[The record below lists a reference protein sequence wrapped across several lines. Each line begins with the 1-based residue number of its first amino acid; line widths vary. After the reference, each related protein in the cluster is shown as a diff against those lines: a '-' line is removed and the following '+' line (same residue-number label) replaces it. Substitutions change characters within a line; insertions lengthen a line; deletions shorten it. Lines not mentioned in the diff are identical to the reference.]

1 MLAFK
6 ILQPFYFSWFYKN
19 LLTIT
24 ITLLLISHRERFV
37 MDFEKLTE
45 LIIQLEVDLI
55 GSAVQEA
62 LKEKKSPFDVLNALT
77 KGMDEVGRRYEQK
90 EYYLT
95 ELVLAGETM
104 KEAFKVLKPALAA
117 ADKSTNKVKIIL
129 ATVKG
134 DNHDIGKNILG
145 SLLLSSGFELYDLGM
160 DVSDSVIVNKV
171 KETGAN
177 IIALS
182 SLLTM
187 TVEQIKVVHEAL
199 KKAGLRDKVKL
210 IVGGAPLNKDL
221 AMKLGADDFAEDA
234 VDGVKHIKKLA
245 AS

>member
-1 MLAFK
+1 M
-6 ILQPFYFSWFYKN
+6 N
-19 LLTIT
+19 
-24 ITLLLISHRERFV
+24 
-37 MDFEKLTE
+37 FEKITE
-45 LIIQLEVDLI
+45 LIVTLEIDAI
-55 GSAVQEA
+55 ASAIQEA
-62 LKEKKSPFDVLNALT
+62 LNEKKSATDILNALT
-77 KGMDEVGRRYEQK
+77 KGIEEVGRRYEKQ
-90 EYYLT
+90 EYYLA

>member
-1 MLAFK
+1 
-6 ILQPFYFSWFYKN
+6 
-19 LLTIT
+19 
-24 ITLLLISHRERFV
+24 

-45 LIIQLEVDLI
+45 LIIELEVDDI
-55 GSAVQEA
+55 ADAVKEA
-62 LKEKKSPFDVLNALT
+62 LDEGKEPFDVMNALT
-77 KGMDEVGRRYEQK
+77 KGMDEVGKRYEEK

-117 ADKSTNKVKIIL
+117 SDTSTDKVKIIL

-145 SLLLSSGFELYDLGM
+145 SLLLSSGFELHDLGM
-160 DVSDSVIVNKV
+160 DVDEDTIVEKV
-171 KETGAN
+171 KETGAS

-187 TVEQIKVVHEAL
+187 TVEHIKVVHEAL
-199 KKAGLRDKVKL
+199 IAAGIRDKVKL
-210 IVGGAPLNKDL
+210 IVGGAPLNEEL
-221 AMKLGADDFAEDA
+221 AKKLGADDFADDA
-234 VDGVKHIKKLA
+234 VDGVRHIKRLA
-245 AS
+245 GKG

>member
-1 MLAFK
+1 
-6 ILQPFYFSWFYKN
+6 
-19 LLTIT
+19 
-24 ITLLLISHRERFV
+24 

-45 LIIQLEVDLI
+45 LIIELEVDDI
-55 GSAVQEA
+55 ADAVKEA
-62 LKEKKSPFDVLNALT
+62 LEVDQKDPFDILNALT
-77 KGMDEVGRRYEQK
+77 KGMDEVGKRYEEK

-104 KEAFKVLKPALAA
+104 KEAFKILQPALAA
-117 ADKSTNKVKIIL
+117 VDKSQDKVKIIL

-145 SLLLSSGFELYDLGM
+145 SLLLSSGFELHDLGM
-160 DVSDSVIVNKV
+160 DVDEKTIVEKV
-171 KETGAN
+171 KETGAE

-199 KKAGLRDKVKL
+199 KEAGVRDNVKL
-210 IVGGAPLNKDL
+210 IVGGAPLNMEL
-221 AMKLGADDFAEDA
+221 AKRLGADDFAEDA
-234 VDGVKHIKKLA
+234 VDGVKHIKQLA
-245 AS
+245 GM

>member
-1 MLAFK
+1 
-6 ILQPFYFSWFYKN
+6 
-19 LLTIT
+19 
-24 ITLLLISHRERFV
+24 

-45 LIIQLEVDLI
+45 LVIELEVDDI
-55 GSAVQEA
+55 IDAVKEA
-62 LKEKKSPFDVLNALT
+62 LDEKKDPFDILNALT
-77 KGMDEVGRRYEQK
+77 NGMDEVGRRYEVK

-104 KEAFKVLKPALAA
+104 KEAFTVLQPALAA
-117 ADKSTNKVKIIL
+117 ADNSTEKVKIIL

-160 DVSDSVIVNKV
+160 DVDENTIIEKV
-171 KETGAN
+171 KEIGSS
-177 IIALS
+177 ILALS

-199 KKAGLRDKVKL
+199 IAAGLRDKVKL
-210 IVGGAPLNKDL
+210 IVGGAPLNEEL
-221 AMKLGADDFAEDA
+221 AKKLGADDFADDA
-234 VDGVKHIKKLA
+234 VEGVKHIKKLA
-245 AS
+245 EML

>member
-1 MLAFK
+1 MGL
-6 ILQPFYFSWFYKN
+6 
-19 LLTIT
+19 
-24 ITLLLISHRERFV
+24 V

-45 LIIQLEVDLI
+45 LIIELEVDDI
-55 GSAVQEA
+55 ADAVKEA
-62 LKEKKSPFDVLNALT
+62 LEEDNKDPFDVLNALT
-77 KGMDEVGRRYEQK
+77 KGMDEVGRRYEEK

-104 KEAFKVLKPALAA
+104 KEAFKVLQPALAA
-117 ADKSTNKVKIIL
+117 ADQSVEKTKIIL

-145 SLLLSSGFELYDLGM
+145 SLLLSSGFELHDLGM
-160 DVSDSVIVNKV
+160 DVSKDVIVEKV
-171 KETGAN
+171 KETGAK

-187 TVEQIKVVHEAL
+187 TVEQIKAVDEAL
-199 KKAGLRDKVKL
+199 KNAGVRDKVKL
-210 IVGGAPLNKDL
+210 IVGGAPLNMEL
-221 AMKLGADDFAEDA
+221 AKKLGADDFAEDA

-245 AS
+245 EM